1 MRKYGLNILRILFR
15 FSHMFITGILYIIFG
30 LMFAAANNYMFKD
43 ISEIIEEVKNDKNI
57 KEEKRTFSIYYNVIW
72 WLIIEIIILLIEIY
86 AIRNFVKFIAKKTID
101 NKPFIKRLDIG
112 SRKSLLEI
120 FKDEY
125 SSSIMLGYVV
135 FLFNYQTNNKL
146 SYLLNEITHDKK
158 IIFY

>member
-15 FSHMFITGILYIIFG
+15 FSHMFITAILYIIFG
-30 LMFAAANNYMFKD
+30 LMFAAINNYMFKD
-43 ISEIIEEVKNDKNI
+43 ISEIIEEVINDKNI
-57 KEEKRTFSIYYNVIW
+57 KKEKRNFSIYYNVIW
-72 WLIIEIIILLIEIY
+72 WLIFEIIILLIEIY
-86 AIRNFVKFIAKKTID
+86 SIRNFIKFISKNTID
-101 NKPFIKRLDIG
+101 NKPFIKKLDIG
-112 SRKSLLEI
+112 SRKSLLEM

>member
-15 FSHMFITGILYIIFG
+15 FSHMFITAIIYIIFG

-43 ISEIIEEVKNDKNI
+43 IYEIIEEVKNDKSI
-57 KEEKRTFSIYYNVIW
+57 KKEKRVFSIYYNVIW
-72 WLIIEIIILLIEIY
+72 WLIFEIIILLIEIY
-86 AIRNFVKFIAKKTID
+86 AIRNFVKFIAKNTID